1 MITAFWPNMV
11 GKLCISK
18 PIVATRKPGFMS
30 LLYNSGEACEHGWT
44 VGEANIRSLLF
55 LCLIWPPPPPK
66 KKKYRGPGTGPGP
79 IFLKMEALCVS
90 VLLRDPEINH
100 A

>member
-11 GKLCISK
+11 GKLSISK
-18 PIVATRKPGFMS
+18 PIVATKKPGFMA

-55 LCLIWPPPPPK
+55 LCLICRPPQED
-66 KKKYRGPGTGPGP
+66 
-79 IFLKMEALCVS
+79 LEL
-90 VLLRDPEINH
+90 VLVLFS
-100 A
+100 

>member
-55 LCLIWPPPPPK
+55 LCLIWPPLPRK
-66 KKKYRGPGTGPGP
+66 KKVQRTRNWSWSYFLENGGVMCFSASSGP
-79 IFLKMEALCVS
+79 
-90 VLLRDPEINH
+90 
-100 A
+100 

>member
-11 GKLCISK
+11 GKLSISK
-18 PIVATRKPGFMS
+18 PIVATKKPGFMA

-55 LCLIWPPPPPK
+55 LCLICRPPP
-66 KKKYRGPGTGPGP
+66 RGPGTGPGP

-90 VLLRDPEINH
+90 VLS
-100 A
+100 AQF